1 LSQTDD
7 IDSKLQVVKLNS
19 QDLSHFDCTDK
30 GEDAQGLQ
38 IFIQKEARE
47 YQQRDLGVTYLSLLG
62 NIIAGFLTVAMSSVD
77 VERMERG
84 ERVMGVPFDTYPALM
99 IGRLA
104 VDRRFRKKGIGSY
117 LCSWCLGLARDL
129 SKQLGCRYVVLHARE
144 EVIPFYDRNHF
155 VLSEA
160 EKNKPTKL
168 LYRKISSLKQQYPN
182 QMNSNI
188 SAHKTEK

>member
-84 ERVMGVPFDTYPALM
+84 ESD
-99 IGRLA
+99 GRTVRYLSSA
-104 VDRRFRKKGIGSY
+104 DDWQTGSRPTV
-117 LCSWCLGLARDL
+117 SEE
-129 SKQLGCRYVVLHARE
+129 RYR
-144 EVIPFYDRNHF
+144 
-155 VLSEA
+155 
-160 EKNKPTKL
+160 
-168 LYRKISSLKQQYPN
+168 
-182 QMNSNI
+182 
-188 SAHKTEK
+188 